1 MERLTKWLN
10 DKKNLCIKKCEK
22 ECVEGYTECHKCEP
36 FKDVMKRLADYE
48 DAEEQ
53 GLLLRLKAGVG
64 SKVYD
69 VDGNEYIVKR
79 FTYYSYFEP
88 HFEYEAQNEEGV
100 IWRFKDIH
108 FGRFVFL
115 TKEEAEA
122 IIDERNGR

>member
-1 MERLTKWLN
+1 MERLTKINGKYVEYSNENYN
-10 DKKNLCIKKCEK
+10 DSVDNYTMLDKCL
-22 ECVEGYTECHKCEP
+22 HK
-36 FKDVMKRLADYE
+36 LADYE
-48 DAEEQ
+48 NLEEQ

-69 VDGNEYIVKR
+69 VYGNEYIVKH

-88 HFEYEAQNEEGV
+88 HFEYEARNEEGT

-115 TKEEAEA
+115 TKEEAEQELA
-122 IIDERNGR
+122 KRNGR